1 MNSELEDKW
10 QEIWDKNRIFEP
22 NPDDREKF
30 FITIPYPYLNGNL
43 HIGHARTFVI
53 GDLMARYKRMKGY
66 NVLFPMAF
74 HVTGTPI
81 VALAELIAKED
92 ERTIK
97 VYNTLHKIPMEILL
111 TLDTPEKI
119 VDYFKVES
127 EMALRKIGCSI
138 DWRRKFTTT
147 DSPYKRF
154 ITWQFKKLRD
164 KGYVSKGSHP
174 VRWCPNCGNPVE
186 DHDILRGEDANIIN
200 YVLIKFSAD
209 GSVIPCAT
217 LRPETVF
224 GATNLWV
231 NPEYEYIIAE
241 IDNERWIISSSAYK
255 KLSFL
260 NKNPL
265 KIGTIKGSQ
274 LVGRSVKNPINDDE
288 LIILP
293 ASFVDPDDGTGI
305 VMSVPA
311 HAPYDYLALNDLKE
325 KTYNFGMT
333 NEILDVVERIKPI
346 KLINVPEFNGIP
358 AVDIVKKLGVKN
370 QKDKKAENA
379 TKILY
384 KKEFHEGVLNETTGS
399 YAGLSCS
406 KARDVISEDLIK
418 KGYADILYDLS
429 EPVTCRCGTEC
440 TVKLVEDQWF
450 LTYSKKEWKDLVL
463 ECLNSMSIIPEEY
476 RREFENKIDWL
487 KDKACARKKGLGT
500 RLPWDKEWLIE
511 SLADSTI
518 YMAYYTIAKFL
529 SDGRLKEDDMD
540 DEFFDYVFLGI
551 GSPKKEIYTVIRE
564 EFDYWYPVDLRSSGK
579 DLVSN
584 HLLFF
589 LFHHVAIFP
598 KKHWPK
604 AIAVNG
610 FVSLEGERMSKSKG
624 PLLTIKEILDE
635 FGADVTRFYI
645 LSNSEHTQDADW
657 RYSNVKDAKKALN
670 RFYRLAE
677 EIVSNSRDE
686 YPNSGI
692 DSDKMTKQ
700 DRWIIHRCQIA
711 IRDVESAI
719 EDMKTRKA
727 LQSAFYSILNDV
739 KWYKKRG
746 EDPQV
751 LREVLKIW
759 VRLLAP
765 FIPHTS
771 EEIWSWLSDVFVS
784 VSDFP
789 TVDERF
795 IDFSLDLEEDL
806 VRRTIDDIK
815 EILAVIKISPTRI
828 IIYTA
833 PEWKNK
839 IYSNAIKLRKN
850 GELNMNLLMEEI
862 KKDHQPL
869 SKKVSN
875 LAKNVIRDVE
885 LMDPS
890 LIDILSNV
898 TIDEHSTIK
907 NATDFMEREIGCKI
921 EVYDAKDV
929 EYDPMNKKDAATFLK
944 PAIYIE

>member
-1 MNSELEDKW
+1 MNREIEEKW
-10 QEIWDKNRIFEP
+10 QEIWDKNKIVEP
-22 NPDDREKF
+22 DPDNKEKF

-81 VALAELIAKED
+81 VALADLIAKKD

-97 VYNTLHKIPMEILL
+97 VYNTLHKIPMDILL

-119 VDYFKVES
+119 VDYFKIES
-127 EMALRKIGCSI
+127 ELALKKIGCSV

-154 ITWQFKKLRD
+154 ITWQFKKLKD

-174 VRWCPNCGNPVE
+174 VRWCPNCDNPVE
-186 DHDILRGEDANIIN
+186 DHDILRGEEANIVN
-200 YVLIKFSAD
+200 YIMVKFSID
-209 GSVIPCAT
+209 GCIIPCAT

-224 GATNLWV
+224 GATNLWI
-231 NPEYEYIIAE
+231 NPDYNYIIAE
-241 IDNERWIISSSAYK
+241 IDDERWIISSSAYK

-260 NKNPL
+260 NKSPL
-265 KIGTIKGSQ
+265 KVDTIKGSQ
-274 LVGRSVKNPINDDE
+274 LIGKFVKNPINKKD

-293 ASFVDPDDGTGI
+293 ASFVNPDDGTGI

-311 HAPYDYLALNDLKE
+311 HAPYDYLALKDLKE
-325 KTYNFGMT
+325 DIYDFGISK
-333 NEILDVVERIKPI
+333 EILDSAKKIEPI
-346 KLINVPEFNGIP
+346 KLINVPEFDNIP
-358 AVDIVKKLGVKN
+358 AMDVVKKLNVKN
-370 QKDKKAENA
+370 QKDKRAENA

-384 KKEFHEGVLNETTGS
+384 KKEFHEGVLNEVTGK
-399 YAGLSCS
+399 YAGLSCN
-406 KARDVISEDLIK
+406 KARDVITDDLIK
-418 KGYADILYDLS
+418 EGYADLLYDLS
-429 EPVTCRCGTEC
+429 EPVTCRCSTEC

-450 LTYSKKEWKDLVL
+450 LTYSKKEWKDSVL
-463 ECLNSMSIIPEEY
+463 GCLNSMTIIPEEY
-476 RREFENKIDWL
+476 RKEFENKIDWL

-518 YMAYYTIAKFL
+518 YMAYYIIAKFL
-529 SDGRLKEDDMD
+529 NDGRLKEEDMD

-551 GSPKKEIYTVIRE
+551 GYPKKDIYKVIKK
-564 EFDYWYPVDLRSSGK
+564 EFGYWYPVDLRSSGK

-598 KKHWPK
+598 KKYWPK

-670 RFYRLAE
+670 RFYRLSE
-677 EIVSNSRDE
+677 EIVSNSSGE
-686 YPNSGI
+686 YSNNGI
-692 DSDKMTKQ
+692 DMNKMTRQ
-700 DRWIIHRCQIA
+700 DRWMLHRCQIA

-719 EDMKTRKA
+719 ENMKTRKA

-739 KWYKKRG
+739 RWYKKRE

-751 LREVLKIW
+751 MIEVLKVWI
-759 VRLLAP
+759 RLLAP
-765 FIPHTS
+765 FIPHTA
-771 EEIWSWLSDVFVS
+771 EEIWSWISEGFVS
-784 VSDFP
+784 ISDFP
-789 TVDERF
+789 KVDERF
-795 IDFSLDLEEDL
+795 VDFSLDIEEDL
-806 VRRTIDDIK
+806 IRRTIDDIK
-815 EILAVIKISPTRI
+815 EILAVIKIAPKRV
-828 IIYTA
+828 IIYIA
-833 PEWKNK
+833 PEWKDK
-839 IYSNAIKLRKN
+839 IYYDAFKLKN
-850 GELNMNLLMEEI
+850 DGRLNMNLLMEEI
-862 KKDHQPL
+862 KKDRQPL
-869 SKKVSN
+869 SKKISN
-875 LAKNVIRDVE
+875 FAKNVISDVE
-885 LMDPS
+885 QMDS
-890 LIDILSNV
+890 GLIDVLSNV
-898 TIDEHSTIK
+898 TIDEFGAIK
-907 NATDFMEREIGCKI
+907 NAIDFIEREIGCKI
-921 EVYDAKDV
+921 EIYDAKNA

>member
-1 MNSELEDKW
+1 MNLELEEKW
-10 QEIWDKNRIFEP
+10 QEVWDKNKVFEP
-22 NPDDREKF
+22 DPNNKEKF
-30 FITIPYPYLNGNL
+30 YITVPYPYLNGNL

-81 VALAELIAKED
+81 VALAELIAKKD

-97 VYNTLHKIPMEILL
+97 VYNTLHKIPIDILL

-119 VDYFKVES
+119 VDYFKIES
-127 EMALRKIGCSI
+127 ELALRKIGCSI

-147 DSPYKRF
+147 DPPYKRF
-154 ITWQFKKLRD
+154 ITWQFEKLRN

-174 VRWCPNCGNPVE
+174 VRWCPNCDNPVE
-186 DHDILRGEDANIIN
+186 DHDILRGEDANIVN
-200 YVLIKFSAD
+200 YVLVKFST
-209 GSVIPCAT
+209 GKCVIPCAT
-217 LRPETVF
+217 LRPETIF
-224 GATNLWV
+224 GVTNLWI
-231 NPEYEYIIAE
+231 NPDYEYIIAE
-241 IDNERWIISSSAYK
+241 IDNERWIISSSAYR

-260 NKNPL
+260 NKNPV
-265 KIGTIKGSQ
+265 KIDTIKGSQ
-274 LVGRSVKNPINDDE
+274 LIGKFVKNPVNKEDI
-288 LIILP
+288 IILP

-311 HAPYDYLALNDLKE
+311 HAPYDYLALNDIRT
-325 KTYNFGMT
+325 KTYDFGIT
-333 NEILDVVERIKPI
+333 KEILDVVERIKPI
-346 KLINVPEFNGIP
+346 KLINTPEFNGIP
-358 AVDIVKKLGVKN
+358 AVDIVEKVGAKN
-370 QKDKKAENA
+370 QTDKKAENA

-384 KKEFHEGVLNETTGS
+384 KKEFHEGVLNDVTGS
-399 YAGLSCS
+399 YAGLTCS
-406 KARDVISEDLIK
+406 KARDLITDDLIK
-418 KGYADILYDLS
+418 RGYADILYDLS

-440 TVKLVEDQWF
+440 TVKLVENQWF
-450 LTYSKKEWKDLVL
+450 LTYSNEEWKNLVL
-463 ECLNSMSIIPEEY
+463 KCLNSMDIIPEEY
-476 RREFENKIDWL
+476 RKEFENKIDWL

-500 RLPWDKEWLIE
+500 RLPWDKNWLIE

-518 YMAYYTIAKFL
+518 YMAYYIITKFL
-529 SDGRLKEDDMD
+529 NDGRLKEDDL
-540 DEFFDYVFLGI
+540 DEAFFDYVFLDI
-551 GSPKKEIYTVIRE
+551 GSPKKEIYKTIKE

-598 KKHWPK
+598 MKYWPK
-604 AIAVNG
+604 AIAING

-624 PLLTIKEILDE
+624 PLLTIKEILEE

-677 EIVSNSRDE
+677 EIVSNSKDGE
-686 YPNSGI
+686 NKEISI
-692 DSDKMTKQ
+692 DKMTKQ
-700 DRWIIHRCQIA
+700 DRWILHRCQVA
-711 IRDVESAI
+711 IMDVETSI
-719 EDMKTRKA
+719 KDMKTRKA

-746 EDPQV
+746 EDPLV
-751 LREVLKIW
+751 LQEVLKIW

-784 VSDFP
+784 ISDFP

-795 IDFSLDLEEDL
+795 VDFSLDLEEDL
-806 VRRTIDDIK
+806 VKRTIDDIK
-815 EILAVIKISPTRI
+815 EILGVIKIVPTRVF
-828 IIYTA
+828 IYTA

-839 IYSNAIKLRKN
+839 IYYDAIKLRKN
-850 GELNMNLLMEEI
+850 GKLDMNHLMEEI
-862 KKDHQPL
+862 KKDHKPL
-869 SKKVSN
+869 SKKISN

-885 LMDPS
+885 LMDQAYIEMLS
-890 LIDILSNV
+890 DI
-898 TIDEHSTIK
+898 TIDEYSTIK
-907 NATDFMEREIGCKI
+907 DAIDFIEREIGCKI
-921 EVYDAKDV
+921 EIYDAKDV

>member
-1 MNSELEDKW
+1 MNSELEEKW
-10 QEIWDKNRIFEP
+10 QEIWNKNRIFEP
-22 NPDDREKF
+22 DPDDRDKF
-30 FITIPYPYLNGNL
+30 FITVPYPYLNGNL

-53 GDLMARYKRMKGY
+53 GDLVARYKRMKGY

-81 VALAELIAKED
+81 VALAELISKKD

-97 VYNTLHKIPMEILL
+97 VYNTLHKIPLDILL
-111 TLDTPEKI
+111 SLNTPEKI
-119 VDYFKVES
+119 VNYFKVES
-127 EMALRKIGCSI
+127 ELALRKIGCSI

-147 DSPYKRF
+147 DTPYKRF
-154 ITWQFKKLRD
+154 ITWQFKKLKD

-174 VRWCPNCGNPVE
+174 VRWCPNCDNPVE
-186 DHDILRGEDANIIN
+186 DHDILNGDDANIIN
-200 YVLIKFSAD
+200 YTMIKFSFD
-209 GSVIPCAT
+209 RCIIPCAT

-224 GATNLWV
+224 GVTNLWV
-231 NPEYEYIIAE
+231 NPDYTYTIAE
-241 IDNERWIISSSAYK
+241 IDNERWIVSSFAYK
-255 KLSFL
+255 KLSYL
-260 NKNPL
+260 DKNPL
-265 KIGTIKGSQ
+265 RVGTIKGSQ
-274 LVGRSVKNPINDDE
+274 LIGKFVKNPINDKD

-293 ASFVDPDDGTGI
+293 ASFVNPDDGTGI

-311 HAPYDYLALNDLKE
+311 HAPYDYLALRDLQE
-325 KTYNFGMT
+325 EIYDFGI
-333 NEILDVVERIKPI
+333 NKEILDFVKEIKPI
-346 KLINVPEFNGIP
+346 KLINVPGLNNIP
-358 AVDIVKKLGVKN
+358 AMDIVKNLGVKN

-384 KKEFHEGVLNETTGS
+384 KKEFHEGVLNEVTGS
-399 YAGLSCS
+399 YAGLLCK
-406 KARDVISEDLIK
+406 KARDVITEDLIK
-418 KGYADILYDLS
+418 KGYADLLYDLS
-429 EPVTCRCGTEC
+429 EPVICRCGTEC
-440 TVKLVEDQWF
+440 VVKLVKDQWF
-450 LTYSKKEWKDLVL
+450 LTYSNKEWKDLVL
-463 ECLNSMSIIPEEY
+463 DYLRSMTIIPEEY
-476 RREFENKIDWL
+476 RKEFENKIDWL

-529 SDGRLKEDDMD
+529 NDGRLTEEEMD

-551 GSPKKEIYTVIRE
+551 GHPKKEIYKAIRE
-564 EFDYWYPVDLRSSGK
+564 EFNYWYPVDLRSSGK
-579 DLVSN
+579 DLVPN

-589 LFHHVAIFP
+589 LYHHVAIFP
-598 KKHWPK
+598 KKYWPK
-604 AIAVNG
+604 AIAING

-645 LSNSEHTQDADW
+645 LSNSEQTQDADW

-670 RFYRLAE
+670 RFYRLAK
-677 EIVSNSRDE
+677 EIISNSRVSNNE
-686 YPNSGI
+686 INM
-692 DSDKMTKQ
+692 DKMTRQ
-700 DRWIIHRCQIA
+700 DRWILHRCQIA
-711 IRDVESAI
+711 IMDVESAI
-719 EDMKTRKA
+719 KDMKVRKA

-746 EDPQV
+746 EDSQV

-765 FIPHTS
+765 FIPHIS
-771 EEIWSWLSDVFVS
+771 EEIWSWLSNVSVS

-789 TVDERF
+789 KFNERF
-795 IDFSLDLEEDL
+795 VDFSLDLEEDL
-806 VRRTIDDIK
+806 IRRTIDDIK
-815 EILAVIKISPTRI
+815 EILAVIKIVPTRI

-839 IYSNAIKLRKN
+839 IYYSAIKLRQDDK
-850 GELNMNLLMEEI
+850 LNMGLLMEEI
-862 KKDHQPL
+862 KKDQQPL

-875 LAKNVIRDVE
+875 LAKNAIRDVE
-885 LMDPS
+885 LMDPN
-890 LIDILSNV
+890 LIKILSNV
-898 TIDEHSTIK
+898 TIDEFDTIK
-907 NATDFMEREIGCKI
+907 NAINFMEREIGCRI
-921 EVYDAKDV
+921 EVRDAKDA
-929 EYDPMNKKDAATFLK
+929 EYDPMNKKDAAKFLK